1 MARYRKPTL
10 KFKLLAKGAKLP
22 FYAHDD
28 DAAFD
33 LYSTTSGTIKKGE
46 IKIFPTGIA
55 SEIPKGW
62 FVSFRG
68 RGSMSKNGID
78 VFAGVIDAGYRGEW
92 QVLLANT
99 AGKRYRVK
107 KGDKIAQGILQPAPQ
122 AKIVEVKKLSES
134 KRGEGGF
141 GSTGRK

>member
-1 MARYRKPTL
+1 MI
-10 KFKLLAKGAKLP
+10 KFLRLHKGAILP
-22 FYAHDD
+22 KYAHDD

-33 LYSTTSGTIKKGE
+33 LYTTTSGTIKKGE

-68 RGSMSKNGID
+68 RGSMSIKGID

-92 QVLLANT
+92 QVMLANT
-99 AGKRYRVK
+99 AGKRYRVE
-107 KGDKIAQGILQPAPQ
+107 KGDKVAQGILQPAPQ
-122 AKIVEVKKLSES
+122 AKIIEVKKLSES
-134 KRGEGGF
+134 KRGAKGF
-141 GSTGRK
+141 GSTGKK

>member
-1 MARYRKPTL
+1 MASKKPII
-10 KFKLLAKGAKLP
+10 KFKLLHKDAKLP

-33 LYSTTSGTIKKGE
+33 LFTTASETIKKGE

-68 RGSMSKNGID
+68 RGSMSMKGID
-78 VFAGVIDAGYRGEW
+78 VFAGVVDAGYRGEW
-92 QVLLANT
+92 QVMLANA
-99 AGKRYRVK
+99 AGKKYRVE

-122 AKIVEVKKLSES
+122 AKIVEVKKLAAS
-134 KRGEGGF
+134 KRGEKGF